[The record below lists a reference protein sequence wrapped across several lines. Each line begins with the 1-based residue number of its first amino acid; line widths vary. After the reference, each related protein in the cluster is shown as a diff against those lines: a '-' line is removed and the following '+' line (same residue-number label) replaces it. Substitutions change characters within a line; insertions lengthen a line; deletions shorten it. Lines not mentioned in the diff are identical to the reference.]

1 MLQPHDFFAFF
12 LYLFCFWEPFAT
24 AKRKGKKV
32 RAWGLMYAGRDQQ
45 TDPPQM
51 SPHSKSS
58 NTRIEKWQIK
68 CNPLRNTYQA
78 RQKHIWWQVEGYVVH
93 SLGTSSAKC
102 KHASPSTLNWV
113 FALKEPWW
121 KHSPARTT
129 TQHHAYCLANV
140 NSRLQGD

>member
-93 SLGTSSAKC
+93 SLGTSKVQTCITIYSQLSICTKRSMMKALTSPNHYSASC
-102 KHASPSTLNWV
+102 ILSS
-113 FALKEPWW
+113 
-121 KHSPARTT
+121 
-129 TQHHAYCLANV
+129 
-140 NSRLQGD
+140 